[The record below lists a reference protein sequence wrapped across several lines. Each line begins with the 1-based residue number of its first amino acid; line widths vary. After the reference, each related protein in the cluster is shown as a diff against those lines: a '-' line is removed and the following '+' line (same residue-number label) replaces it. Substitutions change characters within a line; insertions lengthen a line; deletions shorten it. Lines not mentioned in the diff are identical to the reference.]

1 MSVPAFS
8 KAPTFE
14 LSSSGAQARAQVWG
28 GQFVVLASSTARAE
42 VVDSYEKY
50 VPSGYRQLRAALI
63 ASGRRRRSCWAAAPM
78 ARGNDSRP
86 CRMDGGKPRANGS

>member
-8 KAPTFE
+8 EAPTFE
-14 LSSSGAQARAQVWG
+14 LSSSGAQARAQLRD
-28 GQFVVLASSTARAE
+28 GQFVVLAGSTARAE

-50 VPSGYRQLRAALI
+50 VPSGYKQLRATLI
-63 ASGRRRRSCWAAAPM
+63 ASGRRRRSCWAAAPT
-78 ARGNDSRP
+78 ARGNGSRP